1 MEDCLID
8 LALKAGLINYVDN
21 ETPRR
26 YFICGHADLEEVA
39 KFARLVR
46 QQALYDMR
54 TESRFLCGND

>member
-39 KFARLVR
+39 KFAKLVR
-46 QQALYDMR
+46 QQTLYDLR
-54 TESRFLCGND
+54 VESRFLCGND